1 LIKYKI
7 FLLEN
12 ILLIIN
18 SKFLFAYKMSITPP
32 SIGNL
37 TTSSKPVYNPHL
49 TSTPNVTYQSNIS
62 YLSAPYGAKPTLA
75 GFQRGNGS
83 VSLPSINPVSTASAT
98 PLLPGFAQP
107 SQFPHHYANTVSSY
121 QPAISTVSA
130 VSGEPIY
137 GGYQQQQIVS
147 PTVSSSASKETINV
161 ASSNGSVK
169 NVSINVPGVGKSVSE
184 TLTYTS
190 SSPYTAGPA
199 IATVGAPGANPT
211 AANAPAYVALS
222 SMGNGTGVCTNGGCG
237 PELNYGLAPPT
248 SAPYPA
254 VPGYPG
260 VTPPELLTAMGTFTA
275 PQVNIAPGLVY
286 GVNNNSS
293 MPALL
298 TGPINPP
305 LTIFENNHPNI
316 LDGSIPWWSNY
327 VSSSPGAVF
336 HDNNPCTPS
345 SLVVNRGLKGE
356 IICTTIKPNPE
367 GLNAPPIVESFTP
380 TIEHEY
386 NCNCSSCTQ
395 VTLTVDDINLSNAP
409 PASSATTVQAG
420 TLIFEL
426 TLVPGWTGPP
436 PSPPGPGPYSNNTGV
451 DVIFNRNNRGRP
463 LILRRG
469 QTYILAFKNNV
480 PIPTQ
485 TISVRDA
492 ALRDSILIFSF
503 NPVGGTESFTL
514 STSQPGTGTTINPL
528 FNTLVYGVRQGT
540 VEYSLT
546 VPLDFVGYGPYDIII
561 GYYQLSGTVFSGG
574 PVVIL

>member
-1 LIKYKI
+1 
-7 FLLEN
+7 
-12 ILLIIN
+12 
-18 SKFLFAYKMSITPP
+18 MSCTPP

-37 TTSSKPVYNPHL
+37 TTSSKPIYNPHL

-62 YLSAPYGAKPTLA
+62 YLSAPFGAKPTLA

-83 VSLPSINPVSTASAT
+83 VSLPSIHPTSAASAT
-98 PLLPGFAQP
+98 PLLPGFAHP
-107 SQFPHHYANTVSSY
+107 SQFPNHHANTVSSY

-137 GGYQQQQIVS
+137 GGYNYNAPQGYYFPQQQIVS
-147 PTVSSSASKETINV
+147 PTQQTIVSPTQQSAKETINV
-161 ASSNGSVK
+161 VNTSGAVK
-169 NVSINVPGVGKSVSE
+169 NVSINVPGVGKSASE
-184 TLTYTS
+184 NLTYTTTS
-190 SSPYTAGPA
+190 TPTTTTTSTVVG
-199 IATVGAPGANPT
+199 TVGAPGTNPT
-211 AANAPAYVALS
+211 ALTAPAYVALS
-222 SMGNGTGVCTNGGCG
+222 AMGNGTGVCTNGGCG

-293 MPALL
+293 MPAIL

-336 HDNNPCTPS
+336 HDNNPCNPS

-356 IICTTIKPNPE
+356 IICTTIKPNPD

-380 TIEHEY
+380 TLDHL
-386 NCNCSSCTQ
+386 NDCCCNSCTQ
-395 VTLTVDDINLSNAP
+395 VTLTLEDINISNAP

-420 TLIFEL
+420 TIIFEI
-426 TLVPGWTGPP
+426 TLVPGWVQPGT
-436 PSPPGPGPYSNNTGV
+436 GPGPYSNDTGV
-451 DVIFNRNNRGRP
+451 NVTFNRNNPGRP

-469 QTYILAFKNNV
+469 QTYILAFKNTTT
-480 PIPTQ
+480 PTDPTTIP
-485 TISVRDA
+485 A
-492 ALRDSILIFSF
+492 AKAAILIFSF
-503 NPVGGTESFTL
+503 NPVGGNQSFL
-514 STSQPGTGTTINPL
+514 GIPPPPAINPSNGTTINPL
-528 FNTLVYGVRQGT
+528 FSTLVYGIKQGT

-546 VPLDFVGYGPYDIII
+546 VPFDFTGYGPCDIIV
-561 GYYQLSGTVFSGG
+561 GYYQLSNTVFAGG